1 MTTSMLGLP
10 AGVSRLVTRANR
22 GELQVRVEGL
32 RESANL
38 VYAAAQQLVFGV
50 LAAGAAV
57 IGYLA
62 RTRNDRLTMTGA
74 ALASAL
80 FLFGLLRSMWRGR
93 RGLTH

>member
-1 MTTSMLGLP
+1 
-10 AGVSRLVTRANR
+10 
-22 GELQVRVEGL
+22 
-32 RESANL
+32 
-38 VYAAAQQLVFGV
+38 
-50 LAAGAAV
+50 V